1 MKVLRRNIERD
12 GSGSVTLRLEYDED
26 LWHGERIGALTSCIV
41 ETDIS
46 RKFAMMRRRRSLQP
60 HL

>member
-1 MKVLRRNIERD
+1 MKVLRQNIERD

-26 LWHGERIGALTSCIV
+26 LWHGERIRALTSCIE

-46 RKFAMMRRRRSLQP
+46 RKFAMM
-60 HL
+60 